1 MYCCNVAYHRVGD
14 RKITTVSI
22 IAARANFAENRFAD
36 CWLCNTKILLSKIS
50 SQPINSKTVKVVSLK
65 SFKSRLFNTLY
76 INLSS
81 PVIHVTYQ
89 CLCTV
94 GPKKISRFCVE
105 LLATQNMQEKLCV
118 R

>member
-1 MYCCNVAYHRVGD
+1 MYCCNVAYHRVCD

-36 CWLCNTKILLSKIS
+36 CWLCNTKILLSKIC

-76 INLSS
+76 INITVLKGS
-81 PVIHVTYQ
+81 PVYNTCDTLSVHVTNQ
-89 CLCTV
+89 CL
-94 GPKKISRFCVE
+94 
-105 LLATQNMQEKLCV
+105 
-118 R
+118 